1 MREFKKGYIYSCKG
15 IDYLI
20 LNKTKCFITYQEI
33 FHLGRFNEKFHEPK
47 RVKFTTLSDMETFY
61 TGTIEV
67 NSLIVNGQAVILE
80 RQVIN
85 MSTKKIFYK
94 KDMKDII
101 LFLKE
106 EGEATLNDNYKNCSL
121 TLIAHGS
128 TFELKIKDSLNCE
141 YSETF
146 PKTDNYEDL
155 HKYVSERF
163 SEWEKEYIQGEA
175 KTLEEVM
182 QERLEQKK
190 AEEEAQEEKNSEALI
205 NYINSGDENFYA
217 DCLVYYENKKNLS
230 NSLNKLIHNEIE
242 NYSKSQLKIAIVL
255 KTVYDKKLYEV
266 QGYKN
271 IYDYANDE
279 FNIARGTVSNWLMIV
294 NNFCTLNEQT
304 GFYALDER
312 LKDFSITQL
321 VLLRQLTIEQ
331 IEELGITSD
340 LSTRNLK
347 ALIKEKL
354 NINAIATSV
363 KPDIDASALPDNPED
378 EEELYKEADAIDN
391 AMSKPEEVQK
401 SEESEELQ
409 KEQEEQPMEKVK
421 LRLMFT
427 GGSEMS
433 DTQIEFLNK
442 FLTTQPKNKKLKLV
456 FIEEN

>member
-1 MREFKKGYIYSCKG
+1 
-15 IDYLI
+15 
-20 LNKTKCFITYQEI
+20 
-33 FHLGRFNEKFHEPK
+33 
-47 RVKFTTLSDMETFY
+47 
-61 TGTIEV
+61 
-67 NSLIVNGQAVILE
+67 
-80 RQVIN
+80 
-85 MSTKKIFYK
+85 MSIKKIFYK
-94 KDMKDII
+94 KDYNDIM
-101 LFLKE
+101 LFYHE
-106 EGEATLNDNYKNCSL
+106 EGQAVLNDNYKGCKIVLDGHYS
-121 TLIAHGS
+121 TSPRILIY
-128 TFELKIKDSLNCE
+128 DSLGDEYEKFLCE
-141 YSETF
+141 RNAL
-146 PKTDNYEDL
+146 DNYENL
-155 HKYVSERF
+155 SLCVSTAF
-163 SEWEKEYIQGEA
+163 SIFETQYIQGEA

-266 QGYKN
+266 QGYRN

-294 NNFCTLNEQT
+294 NNFCILNEQT
-304 GFYALDER
+304 GFYNLDER

-363 KPDIDASALPDNPED
+363 KPNIDASALPDNPED

-391 AMSKPEEVQK
+391 VMSKPEEVQK

-409 KEQEEQPMEKVK
+409 EEQPTEKVK
-421 LRLMFT
+421 LRFMFT

-442 FLTTQPKNKKLKLV
+442 FLTSQPKNKSLKLV

>member
-1 MREFKKGYIYSCKG
+1 
-15 IDYLI
+15 
-20 LNKTKCFITYQEI
+20 
-33 FHLGRFNEKFHEPK
+33 
-47 RVKFTTLSDMETFY
+47 
-61 TGTIEV
+61 
-67 NSLIVNGQAVILE
+67 
-80 RQVIN
+80 

-94 KDMKDII
+94 KDYNDIM
-101 LFLKE
+101 LFYRE
-106 EGEATLNDNYKNCSL
+106 EGQAVLSNNYKGCKIVLDGHYL
-121 TLIAHGS
+121 TSPRILIY
-128 TFELKIKDSLNCE
+128 DSLGDE
-141 YSETF
+141 YEQF
-146 PKTDNYEDL
+146 LCVKNALDNYETL
-155 HKYVSERF
+155 SSCVSNSF
-163 SEWEKEYIQGEA
+163 SIFEAKYIQGEA

-230 NSLNKLIHNEIE
+230 NSLNKLIHTEIE

-271 IYDYANDE
+271 IYDYANNE

-304 GFYALDER
+304 GFYTLDER
-312 LKDFSITQL
+312 LKNFSITQL

-378 EEELYKEADAIDN
+378 EEELYVEADTIDN
-391 AMSKPEEVQK
+391 AMNEPEEVQK
-401 SEESEELQ
+401 TEESEELQ
-409 KEQEEQPMEKVK
+409 KEQEEQPTEKVK

-442 FLTTQPKNKKLKLV
+442 FLTSQPKNKNLKLV

>member
-1 MREFKKGYIYSCKG
+1 
-15 IDYLI
+15 
-20 LNKTKCFITYQEI
+20 
-33 FHLGRFNEKFHEPK
+33 
-47 RVKFTTLSDMETFY
+47 
-61 TGTIEV
+61 
-67 NSLIVNGQAVILE
+67 
-80 RQVIN
+80 
-85 MSTKKIFYK
+85 MSAKKIFYK
-94 KDMKDII
+94 KDYNDIM
-101 LFLKE
+101 LFYRE
-106 EGEATLNDNYKNCSL
+106 EGQAVLNDNYKGCRIVLDGHFS
-121 TLIAHGS
+121 TAPRILIY
-128 TFELKIKDSLNCE
+128 DSLGDE
-141 YSETF
+141 YEQF
-146 PKTDNYEDL
+146 LNVKNALDNYDNL
-155 HKYVSERF
+155 LDCVSIQF
-163 SEWEKEYIQGEA
+163 SMFEAKYIQGEA

-190 AEEEAQEEKNSEALI
+190 AEEEAQEAKNSEALV

-230 NSLNKLIHNEIE
+230 NSLNKLIHTEIE

-255 KTVYDKKLYEV
+255 RTVYDKKLYEV

-304 GFYALDER
+304 GFYNLDER

-331 IEELGITSD
+331 IEELGITPD

-363 KPDIDASALPDNPED
+363 KPDADTSALPDNPED

-391 AMSKPEEVQK
+391 ALNEPIEEQET
-401 SEESEELQ
+401 EEAQEV
-409 KEQEEQPMEKVK
+409 QEEQPTEKVK

-427 GGSEMS
+427 GGSELS

>member
-1 MREFKKGYIYSCKG
+1 MLGNEYKEF
-15 IDYLI
+15 
-20 LNKTKCFITYQEI
+20 F
-33 FHLGRFNEKFHEPK
+33 P
-47 RVKFTTLSDMETFY
+47 
-61 TGTIEV
+61 
-67 NSLIVNGQAVILE
+67 
-80 RQVIN
+80 
-85 MSTKKIFYK
+85 STKDY
-94 KDMKDII
+94 D
-101 LFLKE
+101 
-106 EGEATLNDNYKNCSL
+106 TLYKN
-121 TLIAHGS
+121 
-128 TFELKIKDSLNCE
+128 
-141 YSETF
+141 
-146 PKTDNYEDL
+146 
-155 HKYVSERF
+155 VSEHF
-163 SEWEKEYIQGEA
+163 SAWEKEYIQGEA

-230 NSLNKLIHNEIE
+230 NSLNKLIHTEIE

-304 GFYALDER
+304 GFYTLDER

-331 IEELGITSD
+331 IEELEITPD

-363 KPDIDASALPDNPED
+363 KPDICLLYTSDAAD
-378 EEELYKEADAIDN
+378 EL
-391 AMSKPEEVQK
+391 
-401 SEESEELQ
+401 
-409 KEQEEQPMEKVK
+409 
-421 LRLMFT
+421 
-427 GGSEMS
+427 
-433 DTQIEFLNK
+433 
-442 FLTTQPKNKKLKLV
+442 
-456 FIEEN
+456 

>member
-1 MREFKKGYIYSCKG
+1 
-15 IDYLI
+15 
-20 LNKTKCFITYQEI
+20 
-33 FHLGRFNEKFHEPK
+33 
-47 RVKFTTLSDMETFY
+47 
-61 TGTIEV
+61 
-67 NSLIVNGQAVILE
+67 
-80 RQVIN
+80 
-85 MSTKKIFYK
+85 MSIKKIFYK
-94 KDMKDII
+94 KDYNDIM
-101 LFLKE
+101 LFYRE
-106 EGEATLNDNYKNCSL
+106 EGQAVLNDNYKGCKIVLDGHYPTSPRI
-121 TLIAHGS
+121 LIY
-128 TFELKIKDSLNCE
+128 DSLGDEYEKFLCE
-141 YSETF
+141 
-146 PKTDNYEDL
+146 KNALDNYENL
-155 HKYVSERF
+155 SLCVSTAF
-163 SEWEKEYIQGEA
+163 SIFETHYIQGEA

-190 AEEEAQEEKNSEALI
+190 AEEEAQEKKNSEALI

-230 NSLNKLIHNEIE
+230 NSLNKLIHTEIE

-304 GFYALDER
+304 GFYNLDER

-321 VLLRQLTIEQ
+321 VLLRQLTIKQ
-331 IEELGITSD
+331 IEELGITPD

-363 KPDIDASALPDNPED
+363 KPDTDTSALPDNPED
-378 EEELYKEADAIDN
+378 EEELYKEADALDN
-391 AMSKPEEVQK
+391 AINEPIEEQ
-401 SEESEELQ
+401 ETEELQ
-409 KEQEEQPMEKVK
+409 EVQEEQPTEKVK
-421 LRLMFT
+421 LRLMFM
-427 GGSEMS
+427 GGSELS

-442 FLTTQPKNKKLKLV
+442 FLVSQPKNKNLKLV

>member
-1 MREFKKGYIYSCKG
+1 MREFKKGYIYSYKG

-67 NSLIVNGQAVILE
+67 NSLVVNGQAVILE
-80 RQVIN
+80 GQVIN

-106 EGEATLNDNYKNCSL
+106 EGEATLNDNYKNCCL

-182 QERLEQKK
+182 KDK
-190 AEEEAQEEKNSEALI
+190 AENAKAEKEQEEIKNFDLLNEYIKTGNEA
-205 NYINSGDENFYA
+205 YYC
-217 DCLVYYENKKNLS
+217 DCLTYYNDKKNLS
-230 NSLNKLIHNEIE
+230 AALNKLIHNVIE
-242 NYSKSQLKIAIVL
+242 QYSCSQFRTAFYL
-255 KTVYDKKLYEV
+255 KTVYDMKLYEEL
-266 QGYKN
+266 GFKN
-271 IYDYANDE
+271 IYDYASDE
-279 FNIARGTVSNWLMIV
+279 FGIARGTVSNWLMV
-294 NNFCTLNEQT
+294 ASNFGMLNSDT
-304 GFYALDER
+304 GFYSLDER

-321 VLLRQLTIEQ
+321 VLVRQLTIEQ
-331 IEELGITSD
+331 IEELGIVPGMT
-340 LSTRNLK
+340 TRQLK

-363 KPDIDASALPDNPED
+363 KPDTDTSSLPDNPDD
-378 EEELYKEADAIDN
+378 EEELYKEADALDGSMN
-391 AMSKPEEVQK
+391 EP
-401 SEESEELQ
+401 EESEGSE
-409 KEQEEQPMEKVK
+409 EEQPTEKVK

-427 GGSEMS
+427 GGSEIS

-442 FLTTQPKNKKLKLV
+442 FLTSQPKNKKLKLV

>member
-1 MREFKKGYIYSCKG
+1 
-15 IDYLI
+15 
-20 LNKTKCFITYQEI
+20 
-33 FHLGRFNEKFHEPK
+33 
-47 RVKFTTLSDMETFY
+47 
-61 TGTIEV
+61 
-67 NSLIVNGQAVILE
+67 
-80 RQVIN
+80 

-128 TFELKIKDSLNCE
+128 TFELNIKDSLNCE

-182 QERLEQKK
+182 QERFEQKK
-190 AEEEAQEEKNSEALI
+190 AEEEVQEEKNSEALI

-304 GFYALDER
+304 GFYNLDER

-363 KPDIDASALPDNPED
+363 KPDIDASAFPDNPED

-391 AMSKPEEVQK
+391 AMSKPEEIH
-401 SEESEELQ
+401 ESEELH
-409 KEQEEQPMEKVK
+409 KEQEEQPTEKVK

-427 GGSEMS
+427 GGSELS

-442 FLTTQPKNKKLKLV
+442 FLITQPKNKKLKLV

>member
-1 MREFKKGYIYSCKG
+1 
-15 IDYLI
+15 
-20 LNKTKCFITYQEI
+20 
-33 FHLGRFNEKFHEPK
+33 
-47 RVKFTTLSDMETFY
+47 
-61 TGTIEV
+61 
-67 NSLIVNGQAVILE
+67 
-80 RQVIN
+80 

-94 KDMKDII
+94 KDFKDIL
-101 LFLKE
+101 LFLEE
-106 EGEATLNDNYKNCSL
+106 EGLSTLNENYKGCILQLEDDGEQYSL
-121 TLIAHGS
+121 FITDMLGNEYKEFFPSTKDYNTLY
-128 TFELKIKDSLNCE
+128 KN
-141 YSETF
+141 
-146 PKTDNYEDL
+146 
-155 HKYVSERF
+155 VSEHF
-163 SEWEKEYIQGEA
+163 SAWEKEYIQGEA

-190 AEEEAQEEKNSEALI
+190 AEEEAQEAKNNEALV

-217 DCLVYYENKKNLS
+217 DCLVYYEDKKNLS
-230 NSLNKLIHNEIE
+230 NSLNKLIHTEIE

-255 KTVYDKKLYEV
+255 RTVYDKKLYEV

-304 GFYALDER
+304 GFYNLDER

-331 IEELGITSD
+331 IEELGITPD

-363 KPDIDASALPDNPED
+363 KPDADTSVLPDNPED
-378 EEELYKEADAIDN
+378 EEELYKEADALDN
-391 AMSKPEEVQK
+391 AINEPIEEQET
-401 SEESEELQ
+401 EEEQQEAHEELST
-409 KEQEEQPMEKVK
+409 EKVK

-427 GGSEMS
+427 GGSELS
-433 DTQIEFLNK
+433 DTQIDFLNK
-442 FLTTQPKNKKLKLV
+442 FLTSQPKNKMLKLV

>member
-15 IDYLI
+15 INYLI

-47 RVKFTTLSDMETFY
+47 RVKLTTLSDMETFY

-94 KDMKDII
+94 KDYNDIM
-101 LFLKE
+101 LFYRE
-106 EGEATLNDNYKNCSL
+106 EGQAVLSNNYKGCKIVLDGHFS
-121 TLIAHGS
+121 TAPRILIY
-128 TFELKIKDSLNCE
+128 DSLGDE
-141 YSETF
+141 YEQF
-146 PKTDNYEDL
+146 LCVKNALDNYETL
-155 HKYVSERF
+155 SSCVLNSF
-163 SEWEKEYIQGEA
+163 SMFEAKYIQGEA

-190 AEEEAQEEKNSEALI
+190 AEEEAQEAKNSEALV

-230 NSLNKLIHNEIE
+230 NSLNKLIHTEIE

-255 KTVYDKKLYEV
+255 RTVYDKKLYEV

-294 NNFCTLNEQT
+294 NNFCILNEQT
-304 GFYALDER
+304 GFYNLDER

-331 IEELGITSD
+331 IEELGITPD
-340 LSTRNLK
+340 LSTRSLK

-363 KPDIDASALPDNPED
+363 KPDTDTSALPDNPDD
-378 EEELYKEADAIDN
+378 EEELYKEAEALDGSMN
-391 AMSKPEEVQK
+391 EP
-401 SEESEELQ
+401 EESEGSE
-409 KEQEEQPMEKVK
+409 EEQPTEKVK

-427 GGSEMS
+427 GGSELS
-433 DTQIEFLNK
+433 DTQIVFLNK
-442 FLTTQPKNKKLKLV
+442 FLTSQPKNKKLKLV

>member
-1 MREFKKGYIYSCKG
+1 
-15 IDYLI
+15 
-20 LNKTKCFITYQEI
+20 
-33 FHLGRFNEKFHEPK
+33 
-47 RVKFTTLSDMETFY
+47 
-61 TGTIEV
+61 
-67 NSLIVNGQAVILE
+67 
-80 RQVIN
+80 

-94 KDMKDII
+94 KDYNDII
-101 LFLKE
+101 LFYRE
-106 EGEATLNDNYKNCSL
+106 DGQAVLNDNYKGCRIVLDGHFSSAPRI
-121 TLIAHGS
+121 LIY
-128 TFELKIKDSLNCE
+128 DSLGDE
-141 YSETF
+141 YEQF
-146 PKTDNYEDL
+146 LNVKNALDNYEEL
-155 HKYVSERF
+155 LNCVSISF
-163 SEWEKEYIQGEA
+163 SMFEAKYIQGEA

-182 QERLEQKK
+182 QERFEQKK
-190 AEEEAQEEKNSEALI
+190 AEEEAQEKKNSEALI

-230 NSLNKLIHNEIE
+230 NSLNKLIHTEIE

-255 KTVYDKKLYEV
+255 RTVYDKKLYEV

-294 NNFCTLNEQT
+294 NNFCTLNKQT
-304 GFYALDER
+304 GFYNLDER

-363 KPDIDASALPDNPED
+363 KPDIDASVLPDNPED
-378 EEELYKEADAIDN
+378 EEELYKEVDAIDN
-391 AMSKPEEVQK
+391 ALNEPVEEQETEETQK
-401 SEESEELQ
+401 V
-409 KEQEEQPMEKVK
+409 QEEQPTEKVK

>member
-1 MREFKKGYIYSCKG
+1 
-15 IDYLI
+15 
-20 LNKTKCFITYQEI
+20 
-33 FHLGRFNEKFHEPK
+33 
-47 RVKFTTLSDMETFY
+47 
-61 TGTIEV
+61 
-67 NSLIVNGQAVILE
+67 
-80 RQVIN
+80 
-85 MSTKKIFYK
+85 MSKKKIFYK
-94 KDMKDII
+94 KDYNDIM
-101 LFLKE
+101 LFYRE
-106 EGEATLNDNYKNCSL
+106 EGQAVLSDNYKGCRIILDGHFSSAPRI
-121 TLIAHGS
+121 LIY
-128 TFELKIKDSLNCE
+128 DSLGDE
-141 YSETF
+141 YEQF
-146 PKTDNYEDL
+146 LNVKNALDNYDNL
-155 HKYVSERF
+155 LDCVSIQF
-163 SEWEKEYIQGEA
+163 SIFEAKYIQGEA

-190 AEEEAQEEKNSEALI
+190 AEEEAQEAKNSEALV

-230 NSLNKLIHNEIE
+230 NSLNKLIHTEIE

-255 KTVYDKKLYEV
+255 RTVYDKKLYEV

-304 GFYALDER
+304 GFYNLDER

-331 IEELGITSD
+331 IEELGITPD

-363 KPDIDASALPDNPED
+363 KPDIDTSTLPDNPED
-378 EEELYKEADAIDN
+378 EEELYEEADAIDN
-391 AMSKPEEVQK
+391 AMNEPEEIHK
-401 SEESEELQ
+401 SEELQ
-409 KEQEEQPMEKVK
+409 KEQEEQPTEKVK
-421 LRLMFT
+421 LRLMFM

-442 FLTTQPKNKKLKLV
+442 FLTSQPKNKNLKLV